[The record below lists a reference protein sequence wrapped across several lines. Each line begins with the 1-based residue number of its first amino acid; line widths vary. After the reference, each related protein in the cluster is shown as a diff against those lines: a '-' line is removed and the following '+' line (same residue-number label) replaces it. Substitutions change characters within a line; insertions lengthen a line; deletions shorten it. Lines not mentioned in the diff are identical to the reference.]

1 MGKSSTPPT
10 NQTVNTTTNTIP
22 EYARPYFENVMQRT
36 QAWANSPYQNYQ
48 FQRIAEMTPAE
59 QQIQANTLAMTAP
72 RQFADASG
80 LAAAAGQ
87 GSLRAADYNPTQFSA
102 QQIGMPTLQQYRA
115 QEPGMIAPGEYNA
128 AQMQAAQTQFNPE
141 LERFEMDRARDVIAQ
156 QYNAPQMNAAQTQ
169 FQANLERFQMAGPER
184 FGQAQSEQYMS
195 PYIRNVLDVQKREA
209 ANDARKAQLAQ
220 DLGAA
225 RQGTYGGARQLLA
238 ATERERALGQ
248 QMGDIEARGLQAA
261 YESSQGQFERDRAAQ
276 MAAQQANLQA
286 ALGVQEL
293 GTKTGLEAALAN
305 LSAAQQTNVQNMA
318 AQLQTQ
324 GLNAEQAMRAALAN
338 QQADLTRGQAN
349 LQAALGVQQLGTQ
362 TGLQAALANLDAASQ
377 ANVQNLAAQ
386 NQMTGMNADQAL
398 RAALA
403 NQQAQAG
410 TSQQNLQAALATQQ
424 LGVGSGLEAMRA
436 NQSSA
441 LEAQRLGEQSRQFGA
456 QNRLAGFGQAGQMA
470 QTLGNLGQY
479 QQQSDL
485 QRLQAQAAAA
495 GQTRSMEQQQLDQY
509 YADFLRQR
517 DYPIEQLGYMS
528 NLLRGLPVGLN
539 TTNITYGP
547 QPGMAQQVL
556 GGGLGAAALSRTF
569 GGP

>member
-1 MGKSSTPPT
+1 MGKSSTPPS
-10 NQTVNTTTNTIP
+10 QTVNTTTNTIP

-36 QAWANSPYQNYQ
+36 QAWANTPYQGYR
-48 FQRIAEMTPAE
+48 FERIAGMTPAE
-59 QQIQANTLAMTAP
+59 EQIQANTLAMTAP

-128 AQMQAAQTQFNPE
+128 AQMRAAQTQFNPE

-209 ANDARKAQLAQ
+209 ANDARKTQLAQ

-238 ATERERALGQ
+238 ATEREKALGQ

-293 GTKTGLEAALAN
+293 GTKTGLDAALAN

-349 LQAALGVQQLGTQ
+349 LQSAMATQQLGTQ

-377 ANVQNLAAQ
+377 ANVQNLTAQ

-495 GQTRSMEQQQLDQY
+495 GQTRSMEQQRLDQY

>member
-1 MGKSSTPPT
+1 
-10 NQTVNTTTNTIP
+10 
-22 EYARPYFENVMQRT
+22 MQRT

-184 FGQAQSEQYMS
+184 FGQAQASEYMS

-305 LSAAQQTNVQNMA
+305 LSADQQSRVQNMA

-479 QQQSDL
+479 QQQTDL

-495 GQTRSMEQQQLDQY
+495 GQTRSMEQQRLDQY

>member
-1 MGKSSTPPT
+1 MGKSTQPTATSTNVTQT
-10 NQTVNTTTNTIP
+10 NLP
-22 EYARPYFENVMQRT
+22 EYAKPYFENVMQRT
-36 QAWANSPYQNYQ
+36 QSWANKPYEAYQ
-48 FQRIAEMTPAE
+48 FQRSTDLGMTPAE
-59 QQIQANTLAMTAP
+59 QQIQANTLAMSAP
-72 RQFADASG
+72 KQFADASG
-80 LAAAAGQ
+80 LASAAGQ
-87 GSLRAADYNPTQFSA
+87 GSLRAADYGPAQFSA
-102 QQIGMPTLQQYRA
+102 QQIGMPNLQQYRA
-115 QEPGMIAPGEYNA
+115 QDPGMIAPGQYSA
-128 AQMQAAQTQFNPE
+128 AQMGAAQTQFNPE
-141 LERFEMDRARDVIAQ
+141 LQQFQMERARDITAGN
-156 QYNAPQMNAAQTQ
+156 YTAPKMDAAQTQ

-184 FGQAQSEQYMS
+184 FGQAQASEYMS

-209 ANDARKAQLAQ
+209 TTDARKAQLAQ

-225 RQGTYGGARQLLA
+225 RQGTYGGARQVLA

-261 YESSQGQFERDRAAQ
+261 YESSQGQFERDRTAQ

-293 GTKTGLEAALAN
+293 GTKTGLESALAN

-338 QQADLTRGQAN
+338 QQADLSYGQAN
-349 LQAALGVQQLGTQ
+349 LQAAMGTQQLGTQ

-377 ANVQNLAAQ
+377 ANVQNLTAQ

-424 LGVGSGLEAMRA
+424 LGVGTGLEAMRA

-485 QRLQAQAAAA
+485 QRLQAQTAAA
-495 GQTRSMEQQQLDQY
+495 GQTRTMEGQKLDQF
-509 YADFLRQR
+509 YADYLRQR

-539 TTNITYGP
+539 TTNITYAQ
-547 QPGMAQQVL
+547 QPGAAQQLL
-556 GGGLGAAALSRTF
+556 GTGLAGLSAYNLAR
-569 GGP
+569 

>member
-1 MGKSSTPPT
+1 
-10 NQTVNTTTNTIP
+10 
-22 EYARPYFENVMQRT
+22 
-36 QAWANSPYQNYQ
+36 
-48 FQRIAEMTPAE
+48 
-59 QQIQANTLAMTAP
+59 
-72 RQFADASG
+72 
-80 LAAAAGQ
+80 
-87 GSLRAADYNPTQFSA
+87 
-102 QQIGMPTLQQYRA
+102 
-115 QEPGMIAPGEYNA
+115 
-128 AQMQAAQTQFNPE
+128 
-141 LERFEMDRARDVIAQ
+141 
-156 QYNAPQMNAAQTQ
+156 MNAAQTQ

-184 FGQAQSEQYMS
+184 FGQAQASEYMS

-305 LSAAQQTNVQNMA
+305 LSADQQSRVQNMA

-479 QQQSDL
+479 QQQTDL

-495 GQTRSMEQQQLDQY
+495 GQTRSMEQQRLDQY

>member
-1 MGKSSTPPT
+1 MGKSTAP
-10 NQTVNTTTNTIP
+10 TTTATNVTQTNLP

-36 QAWANSPYQNYQ
+36 QGWANKPYEPYQ
-48 FQRIAEMTPAE
+48 FQRSADLGMTPAE
-59 QQIQANTLAMTAP
+59 QQIQANTLAMSAP

-80 LAAAAGQ
+80 LASAAGQ
-87 GSLRAADYNPTQFSA
+87 GSLRAADYGPAQFSA
-102 QQIGMPTLQQYRA
+102 QQIGMPNLQQYRA
-115 QEPGMIAPGEYNA
+115 QDPGMIAPGKYSA
-128 AQMQAAQTQFNPE
+128 AQMGAAQTQFNPE
-141 LERFEMDRARDVIAQ
+141 LQQFQMERARDITAGN
-156 QYNAPQMNAAQTQ
+156 YTAPEMDAAQTQ

-184 FGQAQSEQYMS
+184 FGQAQASEYMS

-209 ANDARKAQLAQ
+209 GTDARKAQLAQ

-238 ATERERALGQ
+238 TTERERALGQ

-261 YESSQGQFERDRAAQ
+261 YESSQGQFERDRTAQ

-293 GTKTGLEAALAN
+293 GTKTGLDAALAN

-338 QQADLTRGQAN
+338 QQADLSYGQAN
-349 LQAALGVQQLGTQ
+349 LQAAMGTQQLGTQ

-377 ANVQNLAAQ
+377 ANVQNLTAQ

-398 RAALA
+398 RAAMA

-410 TSQQNLQAALATQQ
+410 TSQQNLQAALSTQQ

-436 NQSSA
+436 NQTSA

-485 QRLQAQAAAA
+485 QRLQAQSAAA
-495 GQTRSMEQQQLDQY
+495 GQTRTMEGQRLDQMY
-509 YADFLRQR
+509 GDYLRQR

-539 TTNITYGP
+539 TTNITYA
-547 QPGMAQQVL
+547 QPPGIGQQLL
-556 GGGLGAAALSRTF
+556 GTGLAGLGAYNMMR
-569 GGP
+569 